1 MKIRKKE
8 PGFPASLVEYA
19 KQFVRKTGMFYCGR
33 QRLSDEVSQINIQRG
48 IIRTNCIDSLDRTN
62 EGQEYIGLYV
72 FLKQLKR
79 MGVILKIRDIKV
91 TENLMDQK
99 FKKIFD
105 DMGDAISL

>member
-1 MKIRKKE
+1 
-8 PGFPASLVEYA
+8 
-19 KQFVRKTGMFYCGR
+19 
-33 QRLSDEVSQINIQRG
+33 
-48 IIRTNCIDSLDRTN
+48 
-62 EGQEYIGLYV
+62 
-72 FLKQLKR
+72 